1 MKKLLIYGGTFDPPH
16 LAHTQLAKKAMDYL
30 GCEKVL
36 FTITATS
43 PFKKS
48 DEQSSATDR
57 LAMLKLAIQHSPWAE
72 ICTVELDRG
81 ETSYTIDT
89 LETLRTIF
97 GENTSFSLLIGED
110 QAEEFDKWHR
120 ADDIEEIA
128 NIAVLAREGSTSDRF
143 TICPMKKMPLSSTQ
157 IRLQVKEGIAIS
169 NSVCPEVSAYITR
182 HGLYK

>member
-1 MKKLLIYGGTFDPPH
+1 
-16 LAHTQLAKKAMDYL
+16 
-30 GCEKVL
+30 
-36 FTITATS
+36 
-43 PFKKS
+43 
-48 DEQSSATDR
+48 
-57 LAMLKLAIQHSPWAE
+57 MLKLAIRHSPWAE

-89 LETLRTIF
+89 LETLRTTY
-97 GENTSFSLLIGED
+97 GENTNFSLLIGED

-120 ADDIEEIA
+120 ADDIEKNA

-157 IRLQVKEGIAIS
+157 IRLQVKEGIDIS

-182 HGLYK
+182 HSLYM

>member
-1 MKKLLIYGGTFDPPH
+1 MMKLLIYGGTFDPPH

-36 FTITATS
+36 FTIAAIS

-81 ETSYTIDT
+81 
-89 LETLRTIF
+89 LKF
-97 GENTSFSLLIGED
+97 
-110 QAEEFDKWHR
+110 
-120 ADDIEEIA
+120 
-128 NIAVLAREGSTSDRF
+128 V
-143 TICPMKKMPLSSTQ
+143 
-157 IRLQVKEGIAIS
+157 RLNLTEVK
-169 NSVCPEVSAYITR
+169 
-182 HGLYK
+182 